1 MFTGIIETTANITK
15 RTNIADVLTLEISKP
30 VDWEVSI
37 GQSIAVNGAC
47 LTVVIF
53 DETTFTVELMTETL
67 TKTTFADEGLVTV
80 NLERAMPAKGRFEGH
95 IVQGHV
101 DTVGSIR
108 SVDVTEQSWL
118 IWVSYDPSFDYLVVE
133 KGSITIDGISLT
145 VIDTIPG
152 GCSVGIIPHTLQMT
166 ALSTKEVDAAVQL
179 EFDIIGKYL
188 HKKFDYGRPQ

>member
-118 IWVSYDPSFDYLVVE
+118 IWVSYDPSFDHLVVE

>member
-30 VDWEVSI
+30 VGWEVSI

-118 IWVSYDPSFDYLVVE
+118 IWVSYDPSFDHLVVE